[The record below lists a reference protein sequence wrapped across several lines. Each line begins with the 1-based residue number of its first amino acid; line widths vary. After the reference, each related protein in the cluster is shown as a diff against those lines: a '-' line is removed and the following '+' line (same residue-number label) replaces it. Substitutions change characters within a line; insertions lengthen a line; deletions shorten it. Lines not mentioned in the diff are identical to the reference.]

1 MKYIEIESLIAE
13 VRKRHRECLHAA
25 LGEDYNDFCLGEAA
39 AYREMAVFLEVV
51 ANRNPGDNIE
61 III

>member
-13 VRKRHRECLHAA
+13 VRKRHRACLHAA
-25 LGEDYNDFCLGEAA
+25 LGEECNDFCLGEAA
-39 AYREMAVFLEVV
+39 AYREMAVLLE
-51 ANRNPGDNIE
+51 ALASRNQGDNIG